1 MRNSLTQKGNSSLL
15 SESPFS
21 YVTESVTESPLLI
34 SNSGFG
40 CSYGIHPLA
49 DCVKSALTLLLGI
62 KNLCSSF
69 WRSTVLTWGVS
80 FFINSLFYF
89 LRPSLSLRGCV
100 ENRSR
105 STARA
110 VSYITSRALLLL
122 ENNQNLLLERNEM
135 RLFFNRKVC
144 DKQVR

>member
-15 SESPFS
+15 SRSPFS
-21 YVTESVTESPLLI
+21 YADEVSAESSLLI

-40 CSYGIHPLA
+40 CSLGILPLA

-69 WRSTVLTWGVS
+69 WRSTVLTWGCE
-80 FFINSLFYF
+80 FLIIFLTPPLFS
-89 LRPSLSLRGCV
+89 PRGCV

-122 ENNQNLLLERNEM
+122 KNNQNFTIRKERNA
-135 RLFFNRKVC
+135 FVFNRNVINKLG
-144 DKQVR
+144 